1 MSILAIGGFVMKA
14 YDYNGTIIPL
24 GDSVRQVAY
33 VECSCGCLASRVT
46 SDSNKYKCSGV
57 NEFTR
62 LEKIIEQLD
71 KLLNVLLLNWQN
83 FNL

>member
-1 MSILAIGGFVMKA
+1 MKV

-46 SDSNKYKCSGV
+46 NDSSKYKCWGTW
-57 NEFTR
+57 NIETKMHGR
-62 LEKIIEQLD
+62 IKI
-71 KLLNVLLLNWQN
+71 
-83 FNL
+83 

>member
-33 VECSCGCLASRVT
+33 V
-46 SDSNKYKCSGV
+46 
-57 NEFTR
+57 
-62 LEKIIEQLD
+62 D

>member
-1 MSILAIGGFVMKA
+1 MPKKTQAINIDLTTFIALLKILLG
-14 YDYNGTIIPL
+14 IP
-24 GDSVRQVAY
+24 VRLVR
-33 VECSCGCLASRVT
+33 EPL
-46 SDSNKYKCSGV
+46 

-71 KLLNVLLLNWQN
+71 KLLKVLLLNWQN

>member
-24 GDSVRQVAY
+24 GDSAHQVAY

-46 SDSNKYKCSGV
+46 SDSNKYKCSWCKRV
-57 NEFTR
+57 YTLRKDHRTTR
-62 LEKIIEQLD
+62 
-71 KLLNVLLLNWQN
+71 
-83 FNL
+83 

>member
-1 MSILAIGGFVMKA
+1 MKA

-46 SDSNKYKCSGV
+46 SDSNKYNVPGV

>member
-46 SDSNKYKCSGV
+46 SDSNKYKCSWCKRVYTLRGTW
-57 NEFTR
+57 NIETKMHGR
-62 LEKIIEQLD
+62 IKI
-71 KLLNVLLLNWQN
+71 
-83 FNL
+83 

>member
-1 MSILAIGGFVMKA
+1 MALHR
-14 YDYNGTIIPL
+14 YNAP
-24 GDSVRQVAY
+24 VA
-33 VECSCGCLASRVT
+33 VLHAELRVT
-46 SDSNKYKCSGV
+46 QASINVPGV

>member
-24 GDSVRQVAY
+24 GDSVHQVAY

-46 SDSNKYKCSGV
+46 SDSNKYKCSWCKRGPRT
-57 NEFTR
+57 NRTGIPNR
-62 LEKIIEQLD
+62 NTNIR
-71 KLLNVLLLNWQN
+71 
-83 FNL
+83 

>member
-1 MSILAIGGFVMKA
+1 MSILAIGGFVMKV

-46 SDSNKYKCSGV
+46 NDSSKYKCYSV

-62 LEKIIEQLD
+62 LEKIIKQLD
-71 KLLNVLLLNWQN
+71 KLLKVLLLNWQN
-83 FNL
+83 FKL

>member
-46 SDSNKYKCSGV
+46 SDSNKYKCSWCKRV
-57 NEFTR
+57 TR

>member
-33 VECSCGCLASRVT
+33 VECSCGYLASCL
-46 SDSNKYKCSGV
+46 SDDSSLYKC
-57 NEFTR
+57 
-62 LEKIIEQLD
+62 
-71 KLLNVLLLNWQN
+71 
-83 FNL
+83 